1 MLEKKVSVIL
11 LAGGKGTRF
20 GADRPKQFLQFKDKP
35 LFEHSLE
42 IFNTLEGILEIIVVV
57 EESFRYLFPGIH
69 KFADPGKERQDSVYN
84 GLQKVDESSEF
95 ILVHDSARPLVKK
108 EDVLHVLFDAF
119 VYGAATLAVPLK
131 FTVKS
136 AKEGLFVEKTLP
148 RDRLYEI
155 QTPQAI
161 KKELL
166 IEGFKEMKSKDLL
179 IFDDVSLVELLNLP
193 VKLTIGSYSN
203 IKITTREDLKQ
214 AYSLNDEKL

>member
-1 MLEKKVSVIL
+1 M
-11 LAGGKGTRF
+11 
-20 GADRPKQFLQFKDKP
+20 
-35 LFEHSLE
+35 
-42 IFNTLEGILEIIVVV
+42 
-57 EESFRYLFPGIH
+57 
-69 KFADPGKERQDSVYN
+69 
-84 GLQKVDESSEF
+84 
-95 ILVHDSARPLVKK
+95 KK

-161 KKELL
+161 KKEVL